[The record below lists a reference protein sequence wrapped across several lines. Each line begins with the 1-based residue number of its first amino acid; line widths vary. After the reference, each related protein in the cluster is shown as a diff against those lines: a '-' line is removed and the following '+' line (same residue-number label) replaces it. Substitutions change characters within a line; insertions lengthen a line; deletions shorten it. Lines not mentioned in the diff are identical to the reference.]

1 LKKIENEGHGRPFQ
15 VLEMRKTN
23 PVIADIEMRHPEMPI
38 IKLDPAQIFAPVSPV
53 GRGGCHLGTK
63 SIGCPHE
70 AMALLEFRSKQVS
83 AHLEVW
89 ISLGPEKSFLSL
101 LLNLRMVKYGKG
113 IYGMFFLGC
122 PRTAFPCSIFQQ
134 VLQLQEVQTVFCT
147 NNVKKCKKG
156 CGWCVKSE
164 PCKTMQRKRSAAARG
179 VL

>member
-1 LKKIENEGHGRPFQ
+1 MRVLLLCSDLKKIENEGHGRPFQ

-63 SIGCPHE
+63 SIGCPRE

-113 IYGMFFLGC
+113 IRYVLFGMSQDCISLFDISTG
-122 PRTAFPCSIFQQ
+122 PT
-134 VLQLQEVQTVFCT
+134 
-147 NNVKKCKKG
+147 
-156 CGWCVKSE
+156 
-164 PCKTMQRKRSAAARG
+164 AARG
-179 VL
+179 SNCFLHK